1 MSLEALIVVLTLLV
15 ITGLWIAAPFF
26 DRSRQ
31 HAAESTQKQRD
42 RLLLHYERAL
52 GNIRDLDEDYAT
64 GKIHPDAYAAERE
77 QWVQR
82 GIQILMALD
91 EVSGKPVAETK
102 PSSTADVERSID
114 NRIEA
119 AVQAH
124 RRQAAKTHQ

>member
-1 MSLEALIVVLTLLV
+1 MSLEALIVVLTLLI

-26 DRSRQ
+26 DRRSARQ
-31 HAAESTQKQRD
+31 NAASTQKQRD

-64 GKIHPDAYAAERE
+64 GKIQQDGYVFERE

-91 EVSGKPVAETK
+91 EVDSTAE
-102 PSSTADVERSID
+102 PAHASTADVERSID

-119 AVQAH
+119 AVRAH
-124 RRQAAKTHQ
+124 RQQAAKTN

>member
-1 MSLEALIVVLTLLV
+1 MSVEALIISLTLLA

-26 DRSRQ
+26 DKSRQ
-31 HAAESTQKQRD
+31 QAAESTQKQRD

-64 GKIHPDAYAAERE
+64 GKIQPESYAAERE

-91 EVSGKPVAETK
+91 EVSAKQAPVASK
-102 PSSTADVERSID
+102 SSTADVERSID

-124 RRQAAKTHQ
+124 RQAAKTHQ